1 MEKPLDSEEAVLQNA
16 DSYFKKYQIRPLVT
30 SLLFELAKS
39 QPDDPISFMLEFL
52 ASRAVLPVPSAH
64 APESP
69 RSAPVDAQEPSLTLA
84 EAQAQYDKLGQLKS
98 SISNLGKPVEAV
110 LRARQKHGQ
119 AEEAEMALDNVLS
132 SVQSL
137 AAEVFV
143 DEFSAQSRSC
153 VEDVLARGRSSTEDR
168 ASAGEYGLVIKRCTQ
183 GIFADQKRLL
193 QRIKDLKKLQVK
205 SAPISPTASAQQPDR
220 GPTSLQDRLR
230 QQWFELELLLRSPI
244 VSAEDWERT
253 QAAASDARQFL
264 TQLDNTARE
273 LGVLKGVLSRHLLP
287 FDSNTDINDQSNR
300 RELSPRS
307 AAAMREAGLGA
318 LTEMEGGALEQ
329 RMIEQAVSLRRLVRV
344 KLADDADVAQAEQAI
359 GQLAAFCEGLQSLAL
374 AMGRSPHEL
383 LASFRA

>member
-1 MEKPLDSEEAVLQNA
+1 MEKPLQVEEAVLQNA

-39 QPDDPISFMLEFL
+39 QPDDPICYMRELLSSKAGL
-52 ASRAVLPVPSAH
+52 RVRSADT
-64 APESP
+64 PESST
-69 RSAPVDAQEPSLTLA
+69 SAPAEAQAPSLTLA

-110 LRARQKHGQ
+110 LRARQKNGR
-119 AEEAEMALDNVLS
+119 ADEAETALDNALN
-132 SVQSL
+132 SVQCL

-153 VEDVLARGRSSTEDR
+153 LENVLSRGRASTEDR
-168 ASAGEYGLVIKRCTQ
+168 ASVGEYGLVIKRCTQ

-193 QRIKDLKKLQVK
+193 QRIKELKKTQVK
-205 SAPISPTASAQQPDR
+205 SLPASPAASAH
-220 GPTSLQDRLR
+220 GPASLQDRLQ
-230 QQWFELELLLRSPI
+230 QQWFELELLLRSSI

-253 QAAASDARQFL
+253 RAAASDAQQFL
-264 TQLDNTARE
+264 AQLEDTARE

-318 LTEMEGGALEQ
+318 LAEMEGGALEQ
-329 RMIEQAVSLRRLVRV
+329 RMIDQAVSLRRLVRV

-359 GQLAAFCEGLQSLAL
+359 GQLAAFCEGLESIAS
-374 AMGRSPHEL
+374 ATGRAPHEL
-383 LASFRA
+383 LGSFRA